1 MGDELNTYSWET
13 DEGWIA
19 VEKRLDFPAGL
30 SNFKKRKAIE
40 KRKIKYYK
48 RHVNPEYTPPGKV
61 PLLSK
66 ADPSKADPTKPAEK
80 KENEKKEEPE
90 EVERERPPEKTKEPS
105 QDEDSNEPNSDFANG
120 TFVKLQLKNA
130 KYNGLVGEVVK
141 FLPDANRYLVRL
153 HLPETTKVRAG
164 MYKSEIKVP
173 AASISKTSKMPVYG
187 EMLLHCVVLACA
199 VVTFFSKRFYSYSL
213 FATMILSILGLTYL
227 KGKPSANAEYAQNA
241 LQCPQAMNLMC
252 AVALFMAKPYI
263 FFLAPTICRS
273 VNRGFGLL
281 ANTMA
286 KDSPSL
292 YAKLKP
298 LIDPVLDRRTN
309 FEQTGL
315 TMEVYLGFGQIIGL
329 VLGMS
334 SFGSIFIYWNFLRM
348 KYMFSTELKQIF
360 AQVKLSVDQKLYSY
374 PSVKGY
380 WQKACDFAHS
390 YVDENQLRQQYNQAQ
405 AGGGMMSKLK
415 NMCTIM

>member
-1 MGDELNTYSWET
+1 MGDEFNTYSWET

-48 RHVNPEYTPPGKV
+48 RHVNPEYSPPAKV

-66 ADPSKADPTKPAEK
+66 ADPSKADPTKAAEK
-80 KENEKKEEPE
+80 KEPEKKEEPE
-90 EVERERPPEKTKEPS
+90 EVERERPPEKTEEPKD
-105 QDEDSNEPNSDFANG
+105 QDSNEPDSDFANG

-130 KYNGLVGEVVK
+130 KYNGLVGEIVK

-227 KGKPSANAEYAQNA
+227 KGKPSASAEYAQNA

-252 AVALFMAKPYI
+252 AVALLMAKPYI

-292 YAKLKP
+292 YARLKP

-390 YVDENQLRQQYNQAQ
+390 YVDENQLRQQHNQAQ